1 MIEATAKQMAQQA
14 AIAIEQATT
23 HGQRAQG
30 RQLVRAAAWL
40 ARSGVRPRGS
50 VRHSPRVIQEI
61 IRAVFTA
68 HPSMAFRTKDLCNIL
83 YPGLPTRAHIARTN
97 NEAREVVAAD

>member
-1 MIEATAKQMAQQA
+1 VISDEGLIRAAAKQMAQQA
-14 AIAIEQATT
+14 AIAMERATT
-23 HGQRAQG
+23 HGQRAQA

-40 ARSGVRPRGS
+40 ARSGGRPRGS

-68 HPSMAFRTKDLCNIL
+68 HPSMALRTKDLCDIL
-83 YPGLPTRAHIARTN
+83 
-97 NEAREVVAAD
+97 